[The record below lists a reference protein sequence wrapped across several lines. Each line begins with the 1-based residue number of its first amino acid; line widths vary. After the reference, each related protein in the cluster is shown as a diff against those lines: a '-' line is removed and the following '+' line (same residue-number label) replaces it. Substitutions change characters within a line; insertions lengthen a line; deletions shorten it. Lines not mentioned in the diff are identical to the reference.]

1 MIEIS
6 DTNRAKLRAL
16 RLSTFADVYF
26 ELLNDEAYE
35 DSLPEDIFF
44 LAVDQALE
52 SRRQRQI
59 EKAIAATGFAY
70 PHASLAEVINPEA
83 RGISQRQL
91 KRYAATNWREH
102 PNNVHIYAPTG
113 TGKTYLA
120 CAIGIAACHAGYSV
134 AYFRLDQLVAKLAA
148 YSPTD
153 DQYTALM
160 RKLINIDVL
169 IIDDFCTI
177 SVDLRG
183 QEDLTKIVIE
193 RDGRLPTIIASQST
207 AAYWVEVLPSRI
219 GAESLVSRLNNGRR
233 LKIGDFDMRRHLAKE
248 AAAAQDTD

>member
-59 EKAIAATGFAY
+59 EKAIAAAGFAY

-83 RGISQRQL
+83 RGISERQL

-120 CAIGIAACHAGYSV
+120 CARRNRSLPR
-134 AYFRLDQLVAKLAA
+134 RLQ
-148 YSPTD
+148 
-153 DQYTALM
+153 
-160 RKLINIDVL
+160 
-169 IIDDFCTI
+169 
-177 SVDLRG
+177 RG
-183 QEDLTKIVIE
+183 L
-193 RDGRLPTIIASQST
+193 LPTRSARCQASGLF
-207 AAYWVEVLPSRI
+207 AHR
-219 GAESLVSRLNNGRR
+219 
-233 LKIGDFDMRRHLAKE
+233 
-248 AAAAQDTD
+248 